1 MSSYDH
7 DLSIWITE
15 VSATGF
21 RVNGRVKLGKNSYNA
36 NGFHVETGV
45 NGYGSRGHTASIG
58 TRGGSYDFSDY
69 YSVGTSYDARSF
81 SCHVSADLSWSSS
94 GTNTGNPVYAT
105 ANTPAAEF
113 NKPYPPKTPAS
124 ARVSDTQAKVTWGSN
139 YDNASGR
146 HWHKVYV
153 ERSTDGG
160 GYSQI
165 AALNWDATNYFD
177 NGVTANHAYAYRLRA
192 ANTKYSDYVT
202 AGTVYNT
209 PAAPMSVAASL
220 VSAGTVRVNADVT
233 NVNTA
238 TSYAIERSVDGGE
251 WAKVSE
257 VASFPYDDTGAAG
270 MVSYRVQ
277 ALRGPLA
284 SAWAASDQIAAI
296 TPPLAP
302 KVALAA
308 AVMPVGGGV
317 GVSWTPNHPDGSAQE
332 AAQVGYTVDGG
343 TEAVLDAEGAAASA
357 VIPDDGTPHSWS
369 VRVRTKGAHE
379 DWGAWSA
386 PALCAT
392 AVPPQVVIT
401 RPASDDD
408 VMSELPFSIEWQ
420 VSPETPDASTTV
432 RVTAGAASY
441 SAQLPAGARSLSI
454 GRDSLFPASGEVM
467 TVALEVVGT
476 STLRTTA
483 ERTCSVEYAA
493 PAVPAAEA
501 VVGGLLSV
509 SVTVRF
515 GGDGWSVVGTGLV
528 SPEYEVEDDAI
539 PISAG
544 AEVVDGAAEIGDTAA
559 TESVDVVRVMPDGS
573 QWVVADGMA
582 DGESCI
588 DPLPPINTDYSYL
601 VVARAQSGA
610 VSTLTVPMRVES
622 RCWAVNFGPAA
633 QGGRLFELSPS
644 SSVDVSRTGELL
656 RFAGGG
662 LPMFYGDGGV
672 SSKMSLGFKLLSASE
687 VTEVESMFRE
697 HAVAWLRDP
706 MGRRLRARVSV
717 GTSMTVRDLHSVSID
732 AEEVR
737 WMEAANG

>member
-1 MSSYDH
+1 
-7 DLSIWITE
+7 
-15 VSATGF
+15 
-21 RVNGRVKLGKNSYNA
+21 
-36 NGFHVETGV
+36 
-45 NGYGSRGHTASIG
+45 
-58 TRGGSYDFSDY
+58 
-69 YSVGTSYDARSF
+69 
-81 SCHVSADLSWSSS
+81 
-94 GTNTGNPVYAT
+94 
-105 ANTPAAEF
+105 
-113 NKPYPPKTPAS
+113 
-124 ARVSDTQAKVTWGSN
+124 
-139 YDNASGR
+139 
-146 HWHKVYV
+146 
-153 ERSTDGG
+153 
-160 GYSQI
+160 
-165 AALNWDATNYFD
+165 
-177 NGVTANHAYAYRLRA
+177 
-192 ANTKYSDYVT
+192 
-202 AGTVYNT
+202 
-209 PAAPMSVAASL
+209 
-220 VSAGTVRVNADVT
+220 
-233 NVNTA
+233 
-238 TSYAIERSVDGGE
+238 
-251 WAKVSE
+251 
-257 VASFPYDDTGAAG
+257 

-277 ALRGPLA
+277 SMRGALA

-343 TEAVLDAEGAAASA
+343 TEAVLGVEGAAASA

-588 DPLPPINTDYSYL
+588 DPLPPINTGYSYL
-601 VVARAQSGA
+601 VVAHAQSGA
-610 VSTLTVPMRVES
+610 VSTLTVPMMVKS

-672 SSKMSLGFKLLSASE
+672 SSKMSLGFNLLSAAE
-687 VTEVESMFRE
+687 VIEVEAMFRE